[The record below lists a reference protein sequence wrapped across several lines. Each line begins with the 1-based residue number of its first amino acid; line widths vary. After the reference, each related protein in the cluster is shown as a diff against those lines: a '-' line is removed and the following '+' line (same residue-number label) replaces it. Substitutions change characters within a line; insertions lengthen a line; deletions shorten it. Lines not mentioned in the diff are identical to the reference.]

1 MLVFH
6 RLASPKVVDVGY
18 VPVNAALL
26 AKMQIRI
33 EKRGN
38 EEADYVSGRL
48 FLWSQSSGQKIT
60 KNMKNGEIAVIY
72 SVFAR

>member
-1 MLVFH
+1 MFVCH
-6 RLASPKVVDVGY
+6 RLAPPKVVDVGY

-38 EEADYVSGRL
+38 EEADYVSGQ
-48 FLWSQSSGQKIT
+48 WSFQDPKLEVPT
-60 KNMKNGEIAVIY
+60 IY
-72 SVFAR
+72 KA

>member
-1 MLVFH
+1 MIFGTCSVPSFCF
-6 RLASPKVVDVGY
+6 PKVADVGY

-48 FLWSQSSGQKIT
+48 FHALKVQDPRSQDP
-60 KNMKNGEIAVIY
+60 
-72 SVFAR
+72 R

>member
-1 MLVFH
+1 MFVFH

-48 FLWSQSSGQKIT
+48 FSWSQSSGPPIT
-60 KNMKNGEIAVIY
+60 GFPKTAMKG
-72 SVFAR
+72 